1 MNEFGFLRMDGEVD
15 FVKIYTANNTE
26 ADSVELL
33 LNYQELKELA
43 NALTKFETEVKKFK
57 IENKDK
63 ESLGFTHLHFKDCGS
78 IGKKSKADIVFYVD
92 LNDK

>member
-1 MNEFGFLRMDGEVD
+1 M
-15 FVKIYTANNTE
+15 KIYTAKNIE

-43 NALTKFETEVKKFK
+43 NTLMEFETKVKKFK
-57 IENKDK
+57 LENKDK
-63 ESLGFTHLHFKDCGS
+63 ENLGFTHLHFKDCGS

-92 LNDK
+92 LNE

>member
-1 MNEFGFLRMDGEVD
+1 M
-15 FVKIYTANNTE
+15 KIYTEKNIE

-43 NALTKFETEVKKFK
+43 NALMEFETKVKKFK
-57 IENKDK
+57 LENKDK
-63 ESLGFTHLHFKDCGS
+63 ENLGFTHLHFKDCGS

-92 LNDK
+92 LNE

>member
-1 MNEFGFLRMDGEVD
+1 M
-15 FVKIYTANNTE
+15 KIYTEKNIE

-43 NALTKFETEVKKFK
+43 NALMEFETKVKKFK
-57 IENKDK
+57 LENKDK
-63 ESLGFTHLHFKDCGS
+63 ENLGFTHLHFQDCGS

-92 LNDK
+92 LNE